1 MQAMQL
7 RCERCHLGT
16 AIALLICHPSQLS
29 LETLAMMAKSTSLY
43 FASNRHLAAT
53 LGVCNTLGVLAGRRI
68 RSRRSRAG
76 RSCRASSLDT
86 AHTQPLECSEW
97 LPSVSMDPNGLD
109 ISEESNIKVP
119 SRLQLAFLLHLQQYG
134 VLCRLYAFPYCTPA
148 APPHTAYGPAPASSQ
163 HAVAT
168 SGNPDAPPASVKSR
182 RHATCL
188 WPRLYDSARSRR
200 SSPALAITTASRA
213 VRSLTSAT

>member
-7 RCERCHLGT
+7 RCGRCHLGT
-16 AIALLICHPSQLS
+16 AIALLICPPSQLS

-53 LGVCNTLGVLAGRRI
+53 LGVCNTLGVLAGGRI

-109 ISEESNIKVP
+109 ISEESDMKVP
-119 SRLQLAFLLHLQQYG
+119 SRCLRSCCTFSNMACCADYMPFPIAPQLHHHTLHMGQHQHPHNMPLLQAVTQMHHQPQSSLGGMQHASGLDFMTQHGPIDPHQHLQ
-134 VLCRLYAFPYCTPA
+134 
-148 APPHTAYGPAPASSQ
+148 
-163 HAVAT
+163 
-168 SGNPDAPPASVKSR
+168 
-182 RHATCL
+182 
-188 WPRLYDSARSRR
+188 
-200 SSPALAITTASRA
+200 
-213 VRSLTSAT
+213 SL

>member
-7 RCERCHLGT
+7 RSERCHLGT

-29 LETLAMMAKSTSLY
+29 LETLAMMAKSTTLY

-53 LGVCNTLGVLAGRRI
+53 LGVCNTLGVLAGGRI

-109 ISEESNIKVP
+109 ISEESMCRRGPCVLVAP
-119 SRLQLAFLLHLQQYG
+119 SAIWRAVQTICLSLLH
-134 VLCRLYAFPYCTPA
+134 PSCTTT
-148 APPHTAYGPAPASSQ
+148 HCIWAS
-163 HAVAT
+163 T
-168 SGNPDAPPASVKSR
+168 SILT
-182 RHATCL
+182 TCHCYK
-188 WPRLYDSARSRR
+188 R
-200 SSPALAITTASRA
+200 
-213 VRSLTSAT
+213 